1 MTAHPMTI
9 TNTPRNTG
17 QVGHPEYGRHKFLS
31 LRVMEELYEQM
42 RHRQKARG
50 FATLNDYVN
59 YLAFKDGESAE
70 LQTQPTQT
78 QASPQ
83 PAQEA
88 PAVELPPTHNT
99 EEAVAEVAPTP
110 KATKDERD
118 PLERFWEDC
127 FAPWMKAKVREDN
140 FETWLASCRFLA
152 VSTARCILEVPN
164 SYFFEYLG
172 EHYGDVIEEALR
184 ELVGPESFLKLE
196 VRPERKEEPK
206 PEAPKEEEKPLSKYD
221 QRIAILW
228 RLQYSTKIYAQYDA
242 IRKQFEA
249 KWDEEDR
256 ADNPLLRQPGDPRRQ
271 RQHHQGNKWD
281 PDP

>member
-1 MTAHPMTI
+1 MTAHPLTI
-9 TNTPRNTG
+9 TSHPKNAG

-59 YLAFKDGESAE
+59 YLAFKDSESAE
-70 LQTQPTQT
+70 LQTQPTQP

-88 PAVELPPTHNT
+88 PTVEVPPTPGG
-99 EEAVAEVAPTP
+99 EGAVASDAPTP

-118 PLERFWEDC
+118 PLERFWEDR
-127 FAPWMKAKVREDN
+127 FAPLMRQEVSEQN
-140 FETWLASCRFLA
+140 FDLWLASCRFLA

-164 SYFFEYLG
+164 AYFFDYLG
-172 EHYGDVIEEALR
+172 EHYADVIEEALH

-206 PEAPKEEEKPLSKYD
+206 PEAPKEEEQPQSKYD

-228 RLQYSTKIYAQYDA
+228 RLQYSTKIYAQFDA
-242 IRKQFEA
+242 IRKQLEA
-249 KWDEEDR
+249 KWAEEDR
-256 ADNPLLRQPGDPRRQ
+256 AENPLLRQPGDPRRQ
-271 RQHHQGNKWD
+271 RQHHQGNRWD